1 MKSFSRFV
9 VNNRLWIVIIF
20 AVLLIASIVGMM
32 FVEVNYNDSAYL
44 PNNNAVKKGLDAMY
58 GEFGEGGNATVMLSK
73 TDIEKAVEF
82 KKKMEAIDGVSA
94 VIWIDDIFLSDEIGV
109 IKEAQQ
115 SADITEGQAVLFIM
129 HLVNKINSNALTK
142 EEMDAISSGNYTGGA
157 LGIDTINKLTEGLSA
172 KNKDKFLPFLLAMQT
187 ASANSSLGSFD
198 FSMLNDFK
206 SSLDMF
212 YYNDAKRGEYALFQ
226 VAFTKSDYDT
236 KTMDVIKKIDALE
249 GYETSIVGNAA
260 TTYNSIQMV
269 SKETMIST
277 IVAAIIIIVILLLTT
292 TSYLEPIAILIPIG
306 VSVLMNMGTNWIT
319 PYLTGAGGVSYITQ
333 SVSAVLQL
341 ALTMDYCVT
350 LLHRFKEEKKK
361 GLKSNEAMAE
371 ALAASLKAIS
381 SASLTT
387 VASFVA
393 LMFMQFKLG
402 MDMGFV
408 LMKGTVLSILCVIFL
423 MPAVILYMEKLLDKT
438 EHKTFNLSWR
448 KFSKGLVKSRFY
460 LPFIIIAIIIPSM
473 FLQGQNF
480 FVYGPEA
487 SMGGTSSEIAQ
498 DREDMEIVFGKQ
510 NQLIMLLPIEYY
522 NSGVELDIAKELENI
537 SKEKNSGISVVQSI
551 SLLDDQG
558 VGDMMPEKFKKQFL
572 PNGEDSKYTRLVMFL
587 TVEEE
592 GEETTALVN
601 RIQGV
606 YEKHRAQHEDLGE
619 GYVLGISSATMNI
632 KDVVNA
638 DYDIISYVSLGLV
651 ALILLFTF
659 KSAILPVILV
669 IVIQGSVY
677 VNMAVP
683 YISGL
688 VAGEAQPI
696 VFIGYMLISSILL
709 GATVDYAILLTDRY
723 LEHRKTMGKYDAVR
737 QALADSSRT
746 LITSAG
752 ILTGAGAAVQFVST
766 LPATKII
773 GAAIMRGGILAF
785 LFVIVLLPQLLILLD
800 KAIRYTTLGGKKN
813 MISSRTVL
821 VAPEIEEA
829 SVIQRPKENVP
840 FWQRRK
846 KYRDMTSVER
856 EDAILE
862 NILESIDNPD
872 FDPDYEELEHFY
884 NDHGN
889 ITAST
894 MSVIATEVNA
904 EDAASEEMLKALEE
918 EDNE

>member
-1 MKSFSRFV
+1 MKNLSRFI
-9 VNNRLWIVIIF
+9 VNNRLWIVIVF

-32 FVEVNYNDSAYL
+32 FVEVNYNDSGYL
-44 PNNNAVKKGLDAMY
+44 PDDSSVAKGLDAMY
-58 GEFGEGGNATVMLSK
+58 GEFGEGGNATVMLSE
-73 TDIEKAVEF
+73 TTIEKAVEF
-82 KKKMEAIDGVSA
+82 KEWMESIDGVA
-94 VIWIDDIFLSDEIGV
+94 TVIWIDDIFLSDEIWV
-109 IKEAQQ
+109 IKKAQE
-115 SADITEGQAVLFIM
+115 STDGVTRGKAVYFIM
-129 HLVNKINSNALTK
+129 HMVNKLGSLNDSEMSAIEGVLGGGSLDMNAL
-142 EEMDAISSGNYTGGA
+142 SGVLA
-157 LGIDTINKLTEGLSA
+157 KLNDGLS
-172 KNKDKFLPFLLAMQT
+172 KSDQSLFLKFMLGMQ
-187 ASANSSLGSFD
+187 SAVNDPNNPLQSMGGGFDIGMLDSFKPSLE
-198 FSMLNDFK
+198 
-206 SSLDMF
+206 MF

-236 KTMDVIKKIDALE
+236 KTMDAIDTIKDGDGKI
-249 GYETSIVGNAA
+249 SIVGNAA
-260 TTYNSIQMV
+260 TTYNSIQLV

-277 IVAAIIIIVILLLTT
+277 IVAAVIIIVILLLTT

-361 GLKSNEAMAE
+361 GLKSNEAMVE
-371 ALAASLKAIS
+371 ALSSSFKAIS
-381 SASLTT
+381 SASITT

-393 LMFMQFKLG
+393 LMFMKFKLG

-408 LMKGTVLSILCVIFL
+408 LMKGTILSILCVIFL

-460 LPFIIIAIIIPSM
+460 VPFIIIAIIVPCI

-487 SMGGTSSEIAQ
+487 SMGGTESEIAE

-522 NSGVELDIAKELENI
+522 ENGVELEITKELQKI
-537 SKEKNSGISVVQSI
+537 DGIATVQSY
-551 SLLDDQG
+551 SLFAEQG
-558 VGDMMPEKFKKQFL
+558 VESMMPEKFIKQFL
-572 PNGEDSKYTRLVMFL
+572 AHGEDGSEYSRVVMFL
-587 TVEEE
+587 DAEEE
-592 GEETTALVN
+592 SDATTALVKE
-601 RIQGV
+601 IQAV
-606 YEKHRAQHEDLGE
+606 ADKYLADNAEYGE
-619 GYVLGISSATMNI
+619 GFVLGTSSATLAI
-632 KDVVNA
+632 KEIVNS

-659 KSAILPVILV
+659 KSAVLPIILV

-683 YISGL
+683 YITGL
-688 VAGEAQPI
+688 IQGEAQPI

-709 GATVDYAILLTDRY
+709 GATVDYGILLTDRY
-723 LEHRKTMGKYDAVR
+723 MEHRRTMGKYDAVR

-752 ILTGAGAAVQFVST
+752 ILAGAGAAVQFVST
-766 LPATKII
+766 LPATKVI
-773 GAAIMRGGILAF
+773 GAAIMRGGILSF
-785 LFVIVLLPQLLILLD
+785 LFVIILLPQLLILLD
-800 KAIRYTTLGGKKN
+800 KAIRATTIGGKKK
-813 MISSRTVL
+813 MIDSKTIL

-829 SVIQRPKENVP
+829 SVIQRPKDVNQVH
-840 FWQRRK
+840 FWQLRK
-846 KYRDMTSVER
+846 KYRDMTSDER

-862 NILESIDNPD
+862 NILESIDNPE
-872 FDPDYEELEHFY
+872 FDPDYEDE
-884 NDHGN
+884 
-889 ITAST
+889 
-894 MSVIATEVNA
+894 
-904 EDAASEEMLKALEE
+904 
-918 EDNE
+918 

>member
-1 MKSFSRFV
+1 MKKFSRFV

-44 PNNNAVKKGLDAMY
+44 PDSSNVAQGLDAMY
-58 GEFGEGGNATVMLSK
+58 GEFGEGGNATVMLSN
-73 TDIEKAVEF
+73 TTIEKAVEF
-82 KKKMEAIDGVSA
+82 KAWMESTDGVAA
-94 VIWIDDIFLSDEIGV
+94 VIWIDDIFLSDEIWV
-109 IKEAQQ
+109 IREAQEN
-115 SADITEGQAVLFIM
+115 TKGVTRGKAVYFIM
-129 HLVNKINSNALTK
+129 HMVEKIDTLSDD
-142 EEMDAISSGNYTGGA
+142 EMQAIAAVLGGGA
-157 LGIDTINKLTEGLSA
+157 LDLDKLSGVLTKLNAGLSKA
-172 KNKDKFLPFLLAMQT
+172 DQGLFLNFMLGMQSAVASPDSPFAGQGGGFDLGMLEEFKP
-187 ASANSSLGSFD
+187 SLE
-198 FSMLNDFK
+198 
-206 SSLDMF
+206 MF

-236 KTMDVIKKIDALE
+236 KTMDAIDVIKDGDGDI
-249 GYETSIVGNAA
+249 SIVGNAA
-260 TTYNSIQMV
+260 TTYNSIQLV

-361 GLKSNEAMAE
+361 GLKSNEAMVE
-371 ALAASLKAIS
+371 ALSGALKAVS

-408 LMKGTVLSILCVIFL
+408 LMKGTILSILCVIFL

-460 LPFIIIAIIIPSM
+460 VPFIIIAIIVPCI

-487 SMGGTSSEIAQ
+487 SMGGTASEIAA

-522 NSGVELDIAKELENI
+522 EQGVELEITKEVAKVD
-537 SKEKNSGISVVQSI
+537 GVAVVQSV
-551 SLLDDQG
+551 SLLEEQG
-558 VGDMMPEKFKKQFL
+558 VLDMMPKKFLSQFMA
-572 PNGEDSKYTRLVMFL
+572 NGEDSEYTRLVMFL
-587 TVEEE
+587 DAEEE
-592 GEETTALVN
+592 GESTTTLVKE
-601 RIQGV
+601 IQAIADK
-606 YEKHRAQHEDLGE
+606 YLAENADLGQ
-619 GYVLGISSATMNI
+619 GYVLGISSATLAI
-632 KDVVNA
+632 KEIVNL
-638 DYDIISYVSLGLV
+638 DYDIINYVSLGLV

-659 KSAILPVILV
+659 KSALLPVILV
-669 IVIQGSVY
+669 VVIQGSVY

-683 YISGL
+683 YITGL
-688 VAGEAQPI
+688 IQGEPQPI

-709 GATVDYAILLTDRY
+709 GATIDYGILLTDRY
-723 LEHRKTMGKYDAVR
+723 MEHRKTMGKYDAVR

-752 ILTGAGAAVQFVST
+752 ILAGAGAAVQFVST
-766 LPATKII
+766 LPATKVI
-773 GAAIMRGGILAF
+773 GAAIMRGGILSF
-785 LFVIVLLPQLLILLD
+785 LFVIILLPQLLILLD
-800 KAIRYTTLGGKKN
+800 KAIRATTFGGKKN
-813 MISSRTVL
+813 MIDSKTIL

-829 SVIQRPKENVP
+829 SVIQRPKDATQP
-840 FWQRRK
+840 HFWQLRK
-846 KYRDMTSVER
+846 KYRDMTSSER

-862 NILESIDNPD
+862 NILESIDNPE
-872 FDPDYEELEHFY
+872 FDPDYE
-884 NDHGN
+884 D
-889 ITAST
+889 
-894 MSVIATEVNA
+894 
-904 EDAASEEMLKALEE
+904 K
-918 EDNE
+918 

>member
-1 MKSFSRFV
+1 MKNLSRFI
-9 VNNRLWIVIIF
+9 VNNRLWIVIVF
-20 AVLLIASIVGMM
+20 AVLLIASIFGMM
-32 FVEVNYNDSAYL
+32 FVEVNYNDSGYL
-44 PNNNAVKKGLDAMY
+44 PDDSSVAKGLDAMY
-58 GEFGEGGNATVMLSK
+58 GEFGEGGNATVMLSE
-73 TDIEKAVEF
+73 TTIEKAVEF
-82 KKKMEAIDGVSA
+82 KEWMESIDGVA
-94 VIWIDDIFLSDEIGV
+94 TVIWIDDIFLSDEIWV
-109 IKEAQQ
+109 IKKAQE
-115 SADITEGQAVLFIM
+115 STDGVTRGKAVYFIM
-129 HLVNKINSNALTK
+129 HMVNKLGSLNDSEMSAIEGVLGGGSLDMNAL
-142 EEMDAISSGNYTGGA
+142 SGVLA
-157 LGIDTINKLTEGLSA
+157 KLNDGLS
-172 KNKDKFLPFLLAMQT
+172 KSDQSLFLKFMLGMQ
-187 ASANSSLGSFD
+187 SAVNDPNNPLQSMGGGFDIGMLDSFKPSLE
-198 FSMLNDFK
+198 
-206 SSLDMF
+206 MF

-236 KTMDVIKKIDALE
+236 KTMDAIDTIKDGDGKI
-249 GYETSIVGNAA
+249 SIVGNAA
-260 TTYNSIQMV
+260 TTYNSIQLV

-306 VSVLMNMGTNWIT
+306 VSVLMNMGTNWIV
-319 PYLTGAGGVSYITQ
+319 PMLTGAGGVSYITQ
-333 SVSAVLQL
+333 SVSAGLQL

-361 GLKSNEAMAE
+361 GLKSNEAMVE
-371 ALAASLKAIS
+371 ALSSSFKAIG

-423 MPAVILYMEKLLDKT
+423 MPAIILYMEKLLDKT

-460 LPFIIIAIIIPSM
+460 VPFIIIAIIVPCI

-487 SMGGTSSEIAQ
+487 SMGGTESEIAA
-498 DREDMEIVFGKQ
+498 DREDMEKVFGKQ

-522 NSGVELDIAKELENI
+522 ETGVELDITKEVAEIN
-537 SKEKNSGISVVQSI
+537 GVATVQSY
-551 SLLDDQG
+551 SLFAEQG
-558 VGDMMPEKFKKQFL
+558 VGEVMPKKFIKQFVAT
-572 PNGEDSKYTRLVMFL
+572 GDVTTAEYTRLVMFL
-587 TVEEE
+587 DAEEE
-592 GEETTALVN
+592 SEATTALIN
-601 RIQGV
+601 EISGV
-606 YEKHRAQHEDLGE
+606 LEKHRALHPELEE
-619 GYVLGISSATMNI
+619 GYVLGISSATLSI
-632 KDVVNA
+632 KEIVNL

-651 ALILLFTF
+651 ALILLLTF
-659 KSAILPVILV
+659 KSAVLPIILV

-683 YISGL
+683 YITGL
-688 VAGEAQPI
+688 IQGEAQPI

-709 GATVDYAILLTDRY
+709 GATVDYGILLTDRY
-723 LEHRKTMGKYDAVR
+723 MEHRKTMNKYDAVR

-752 ILTGAGAAVQFVST
+752 ILAGAGAAVQFVST
-766 LPATKII
+766 LPATKVI
-773 GAAIMRGGILAF
+773 GAAIMRGGILSF

-800 KAIRYTTLGGKKN
+800 KLIRVTTLGGKKN

-829 SVIQRPKENVP
+829 SVVQRPKDANQKH
-840 FWQRRK
+840 FWQLRK
-846 KYRDMTSVER
+846 KYTEMTSSER

-872 FDPDYEELEHFY
+872 FDPDYEDVH
-884 NDHGN
+884 D
-889 ITAST
+889 
-894 MSVIATEVNA
+894 
-904 EDAASEEMLKALEE
+904 EE
-918 EDNE
+918 

>member
-1 MKSFSRFV
+1 MKRFSRFV
-9 VNNRLWIVIIF
+9 VNNRLWIVIVF
-20 AVLLIASIVGMM
+20 AVLLVASVVGMT
-32 FVEVNYNDSAYL
+32 FVEVNYNDSGYL
-44 PNNNAVKKGLDAMY
+44 PKNSPVAKGLDAMY
-58 GEFGEGGNATVMLSK
+58 GEFGEGGNATVMLSN
-73 TDIEKAVEF
+73 TTIEKAVEF
-82 KKKMEAIDGVSA
+82 KEWMLTVEGVA
-94 VIWIDDIFLSDEIGV
+94 DVIWIDDIFLSEEIGI
-109 IKEAQQ
+109 IKEAQEK
-115 SADITEGQAVLFIM
+115 TEGVTRGKAVYFVM
-129 HLVNKINSNALTK
+129 HMVDKISTLSDAEMNAIGGVLGGGNLDMSALSGVLTK
-142 EEMDAISSGNYTGGA
+142 
-157 LGIDTINKLTEGLSA
+157 LTNGLS
-172 KNKDKFLPFLLAMQT
+172 NSDKSLFTNFLLQMG
-187 ASANSSLGSFD
+187 SAVSNPENAVAGMGGGFD
-198 FSMLNDFK
+198 MSMLAEFK
-206 SSLDMF
+206 PSLDMF
-212 YYNDAKRGEYALFQ
+212 YYNGDKHGEYALFQ
-226 VAFTKSDYDT
+226 IAFTHSDYSS
-236 KTMDVIKKIDALE
+236 KTMDAIDQIKDGE
-249 GYETSIVGNAA
+249 GDISIVGNAA
-260 TTYNSIQMV
+260 TTYNSIQLV

-361 GLKSNEAMAE
+361 GLKSNEAMVE
-371 ALAASLKAIS
+371 ALSGSLKAIS

-393 LMFMQFKLG
+393 LMFMKFKLG

-423 MPAVILYMEKLLDKT
+423 MPAIILYMEKLLDKT

-460 LPFIIIAIIIPSM
+460 VPFIIIAIIVPCI

-487 SMGGTSSEIAQ
+487 SMGGTESEIAA
-498 DREDMEIVFGKQ
+498 DREDMEKVFGKQ

-522 NSGVELDIAKELENI
+522 ETGVELDITKEVAEI
-537 SKEKNSGISVVQSI
+537 KGVATVQSY
-551 SLLDDQG
+551 SLFAEQG
-558 VGDMMPEKFKKQFL
+558 VGEVMPKKFIKQFVAT
-572 PNGEDSKYTRLVMFL
+572 GDVTTAEYTRLVMFL
-587 TVEEE
+587 DAEEE
-592 GEETTALVN
+592 NEATTALIN
-601 RIQGV
+601 EISGV
-606 YEKHRAQHEDLGE
+606 LEKHRALHPELDE
-619 GYVLGISSATMNI
+619 GYVLGISSATLSI
-632 KDVVNA
+632 KEIVNL

-651 ALILLFTF
+651 ALILLLTF
-659 KSAILPVILV
+659 KSAVLPIILV

-683 YISGL
+683 YITGL
-688 VAGEAQPI
+688 IQGEAQPI

-709 GATVDYAILLTDRY
+709 GATVDYGILLTDRY
-723 LEHRKTMGKYDAVR
+723 MEHRKTMNKYDAVR

-746 LITSAG
+746 LMTSAG
-752 ILTGAGAAVQFVST
+752 ILAGAGAAVQFVST
-766 LPATKII
+766 LPATKVI
-773 GAAIMRGGILAF
+773 GAAIMRGGILSF

-800 KAIRYTTLGGKKN
+800 KLIRFTTLGGKKN

-829 SVIQRPKENVP
+829 SVVQRPKDANQKH
-840 FWQRRK
+840 FWQLRK
-846 KYRDMTSVER
+846 KYTEMTSSER

-872 FDPDYEELEHFY
+872 FDPDYEDIH
-884 NDHGN
+884 D
-889 ITAST
+889 
-894 MSVIATEVNA
+894 
-904 EDAASEEMLKALEE
+904 EE
-918 EDNE
+918 

>member
-1 MKSFSRFV
+1 MKTFARFV
-9 VNNRLWIVIIF
+9 VNNRLWIVIVF
-20 AVLLIASIVGMM
+20 AVLLVASIVGTL
-32 FVEVNYNDSAYL
+32 FVDVNYNDSAYL
-44 PNNNAVKKGLDAMY
+44 PDDNLVAEGLDAMY
-58 GEFGEGGNATVMLSK
+58 GEFGEGGNATVMLSN
-73 TDIEKAVEF
+73 TTIEDAVEF
-82 KKKMEAIDGVSA
+82 KEKMEAINGVAS
-94 VIWIDDIFLSDEIGV
+94 VIWIDDIFLSDEIWV
-109 IKEAQQ
+109 IKEAQK
-115 SADITEGQAVLFIM
+115 SANISRGKAVYFVMHMVDKIATLDEKELALISAGNFNDPSLISVLDKLSAGLSVGDKTGFTKFMLGLGGAITSPDSPFAG
-129 HLVNKINSNALTK
+129 T
-142 EEMDAISSGNYTGGA
+142 TGGFDIGM
-157 LGIDTINKLTEGLSA
+157 LDQFK
-172 KNKDKFLPFLLAMQT
+172 P
-187 ASANSSLGSFD
+187 SLE
-198 FSMLNDFK
+198 
-206 SSLDMF
+206 MF
-212 YYNDAKRGEYALFQ
+212 YYNGGKHGEYALFQ
-226 VAFTKSDYDT
+226 VAFDKSDYDT
-236 KTMDVIKKIDALE
+236 KTMDAIDAIKDVD
-249 GYETSIVGNAA
+249 GYQISIVGNAA
-260 TTYNSIQMV
+260 TTYNSIQLV

-277 IVAAIIIIVILLLTT
+277 IVAAIIIILILLFTT

-361 GLKSNEAMAE
+361 GLKSTEAMVE
-371 ALAASLKAIS
+371 ALSTSLKAIG

-423 MPAVILYMEKLLDKT
+423 MPAVILFMEKLLDKT

-460 LPFIIIAIIIPSM
+460 IPFIIIAIIVPCI

-487 SMGGTSSEIAQ
+487 SMGGTESEIAA
-498 DREDMEIVFGKQ
+498 DREDMEKVFGKQ

-522 NSGVELDIAKELENI
+522 ESGVELEITKEL
-537 SKEKNSGISVVQSI
+537 SKVEGISVVQSY
-551 SLLDDQG
+551 SAFKEQG
-558 VGDMMPEKFKKQFL
+558 VEEMMPEKFIKQFL
-572 PNGEDSKYTRLVMFL
+572 AKGEDGSEYSRVVMFL
-587 TVEEE
+587 DADEE
-592 GEETTALVN
+592 GEATTALVKEISAIADRYMSEN
-601 RIQGV
+601 
-606 YEKHRAQHEDLGE
+606 ESLGQ
-619 GYVLGISSATMNI
+619 GYVLGISSATLNI
-632 KDVVNA
+632 KEVVNA

-651 ALILLFTF
+651 ALILLITF

-683 YISGL
+683 YITGL
-688 VAGEAQPI
+688 IQGQAQPI

-723 LEHRKTMGKYDAVR
+723 MENRKTMGKYDAVR

-766 LPATKII
+766 LPATKVI
-773 GAAIMRGGILAF
+773 GAAIMRGGIIAF
-785 LFVIVLLPQLLILLD
+785 LFVIILLPQLLILLD
-800 KAIRYTTLGGKKN
+800 KVIRHTTLGGKKN
-813 MISSRTVL
+813 MIYSKTVL
-821 VAPEIEEA
+821 IAPEIEEA
-829 SVIQRPKENVP
+829 SVIHQPKESVP
-840 FWQRRK
+840 LWKRRK
-846 KYRDMTSVER
+846 KYTEMTSTER

-872 FDPDYEELEHFY
+872 FDPNYEEFNEFD
-884 NDHGN
+884 NK
-889 ITAST
+889 
-894 MSVIATEVNA
+894 
-904 EDAASEEMLKALEE
+904 EE
-918 EDNE
+918 

>member
-1 MKSFSRFV
+1 MKNLSRFI
-9 VNNRLWIVIIF
+9 VNNRLWIVIVF

-32 FVEVNYNDSAYL
+32 FVEVNYNDSGYL
-44 PNNNAVKKGLDAMY
+44 PDDSSVAKGLDAMY
-58 GEFGEGGNATVMLSK
+58 GEFGEGGNATVMLSE
-73 TDIEKAVEF
+73 TTIEKAVEF
-82 KKKMEAIDGVSA
+82 KEWMESIDGVA
-94 VIWIDDIFLSDEIGV
+94 TVIWIDDIFLSDEIWV
-109 IKEAQQ
+109 IKKAQE
-115 SADITEGQAVLFIM
+115 STDGVTRGKAVYFIM
-129 HLVNKINSNALTK
+129 HMVNKLGSLNDAEMSAIEGVLGGGSLDMNAL
-142 EEMDAISSGNYTGGA
+142 SGVLA
-157 LGIDTINKLTEGLSA
+157 KLNDGLS
-172 KNKDKFLPFLLAMQT
+172 KSDQSLFLKFMLGMQ
-187 ASANSSLGSFD
+187 SAVNDPNNPLQSMGGGFDIGMLDSFKPSLE
-198 FSMLNDFK
+198 
-206 SSLDMF
+206 MF

-236 KTMDVIKKIDALE
+236 KTMDAIDTIKDGDGKI
-249 GYETSIVGNAA
+249 SIVGNAA
-260 TTYNSIQMV
+260 TTYNSIQLV

-361 GLKSNEAMAE
+361 GLKSNEAMVE
-371 ALAASLKAIS
+371 ALSSSFKAIS
-381 SASLTT
+381 SASITT

-393 LMFMQFKLG
+393 LMFMKFKLG

-408 LMKGTVLSILCVIFL
+408 LMKGTILSILCVIFL

-460 LPFIIIAIIIPSM
+460 VPFIIIAIIVPCI

-487 SMGGTSSEIAQ
+487 SMGGTESEIAE

-522 NSGVELDIAKELENI
+522 ENGVELEITKELQKI
-537 SKEKNSGISVVQSI
+537 DGIATVQSY
-551 SLLDDQG
+551 SLFVEQG
-558 VGDMMPEKFKKQFL
+558 VESMMPEKFIKQFL
-572 PNGEDSKYTRLVMFL
+572 AYGEDGSEYSRVVMFL
-587 TVEEE
+587 DAEEE
-592 GEETTALVN
+592 SDSTTALVKE
-601 RIQGV
+601 IQAV
-606 YEKHRAQHEDLGE
+606 ADKYLAENAEYGE
-619 GYVLGISSATMNI
+619 GFVLGTSSATLAI
-632 KDVVNA
+632 KEIVNS

-659 KSAILPVILV
+659 KSAVLPIILV

-683 YISGL
+683 YITGL
-688 VAGEAQPI
+688 IQGEAQPI

-709 GATVDYAILLTDRY
+709 GATVDYGILLTDRY
-723 LEHRKTMGKYDAVR
+723 MEHRRTMGKYDAVR

-752 ILTGAGAAVQFVST
+752 ILAGAGAAVQFVST
-766 LPATKII
+766 LPATKVI
-773 GAAIMRGGILAF
+773 GAAIMRGGILSF
-785 LFVIVLLPQLLILLD
+785 LFVIILLPQLLILLD
-800 KAIRYTTLGGKKN
+800 KAIRATTIGGKKK
-813 MISSRTVL
+813 MIDSKTIL

-829 SVIQRPKENVP
+829 SVIQRPKDVNQVH
-840 FWQRRK
+840 FWQLRK
-846 KYRDMTSVER
+846 KYRDMTSDER

-862 NILESIDNPD
+862 NILESIDNPE
-872 FDPDYEELEHFY
+872 FDPDYEDE
-884 NDHGN
+884 
-889 ITAST
+889 
-894 MSVIATEVNA
+894 
-904 EDAASEEMLKALEE
+904 
-918 EDNE
+918 